1 MERLPLGAAAT
12 LSGANPSMLCRLPH
26 FLYGVLVYAAFFAVF
41 CYLFGFATNLL
52 VPKSIDAPEADGR
65 FPVWLGPALLV
76 LFGVQ
81 HAIMARPRFK
91 SWIAPLVPQ
100 TLERSTFVLV
110 ATGLLAAAM
119 FVWQPLPTPI
129 WELESPFLRGA
140 FLALAAAG
148 FALVLVSSFLIDHFD
163 LFGLRQVTLHLL
175 GRPYTQRPFV
185 ARALY
190 RHVRH
195 PLMLGFLVWMW
206 STPTL
211 TLGHLLFAGLL
222 SAYMAVGLR
231 LEERDLVAQHG
242 EAYRAY
248 QRSTPMLIPRILR
261 GGGEA
266 QEAPAVRPNSR

>member
-1 MERLPLGAAAT
+1 MLRRLPL
-12 LSGANPSMLCRLPH
+12 
-26 FLYGVLVYAAFFAVF
+26 FLYGVLVYATFFAVF

-52 VPKSIDAPEADGR
+52 VPKSIDAPAADGR
-65 FPVWLGPALLV
+65 FPVWLSPALLL

-91 SWIAPLVPQ
+91 AWIAPLVPPAA
-100 TLERSTFVLV
+100 ERSTFVLV
-110 ATGLLAAAM
+110 ATAILAAVVY
-119 FVWQPLPTPI
+119 FWQPLPTPI
-129 WELESPFLRGA
+129 WELESPFLRTA
-140 FLALAAAG
+140 FLALSAAG
-148 FALVLVSSFLIDHFD
+148 FTLVLVSSFLIDHFD

-175 GRPYTQRPFV
+175 GKPYAQRPFV
-185 ARALY
+185 ERAIY

-248 QRSTPMLIPRILR
+248 QRRTPMLFPRLLGASSAR
-261 GGGEA
+261 EEA
-266 QEAPAVRPNSR
+266 EAVRPSSR

>member
-1 MERLPLGAAAT
+1 MLRRLPF
-12 LSGANPSMLCRLPH
+12 
-26 FLYGVLVYAAFFAVF
+26 FLYGVLVYAAFFAIF

-52 VPKSIDAPEADGR
+52 VPKSIDAPNADGR
-65 FPVWLGPALLV
+65 FPVWLGPALLL

-91 SWIAPLVPQ
+91 AWIAPLVPHAI
-100 TLERSTFVLV
+100 ERSTFVLV
-110 ATGLLAAAM
+110 ATAILAATM
-119 FVWQPLPTPI
+119 YVWQPLPTPI
-129 WELESPFLRGA
+129 WELESPFLRNA
-140 FLALAAAG
+140 FLALSAAG
-148 FALVLVSSFLIDHFD
+148 FALVLGSSFLIDHFD

-175 GRPYTQRPFV
+175 GKPYTQRPFV
-185 ARALY
+185 ERAIY

-248 QRSTPMLIPRILR
+248 QRRTPMLLPRLFR
-261 GGGEA
+261 AGTERA
-266 QEAPAVRPNSR
+266 ETAAVRPSSR